1 MSIVKSSHHRRKNKI
16 KTKKLSWQTLKRF
29 TPYLTAYSR
38 DIWIAIFLGIVNG
51 VATVV
56 MTLQIGQSIDQMIG
70 KGQVNFTQLFHLLF
84 LFGGIV
90 LINVVSQWLI
100 QVLSNRLAYLSVA
113 KLRKDAFARLNK
125 LPLRYYDQN
134 SHGNIVSRFTND
146 MDNISIAI
154 SAAFN
159 QLFAGVAIIVLSFI
173 FMLRLS
179 PLLTL
184 VVICSTPVIFLVS
197 WIVARASQN
206 DFDNQQKIIGNI
218 SGFVTE
224 RIGNQKIV
232 KAFQQEEMNQQQFQA
247 LNTDLYK
254 KGQRA
259 QFSSSLTNPSSRF
272 VDHLAYLSIG
282 LVGGL
287 LALKSDSAITVGVI
301 SSFTIYSSQFSKPFI
316 ELSGITTQIQT
327 AFSGL
332 ERAFELMDQLE
343 ETPDEPNAYALN
355 PATIKGEVTFYH
367 VSFSYEP
374 NQRLIE
380 NFNFTAKPGQTIA
393 IVGKTGAG
401 KSTLVNL
408 LMRFYDTTCGSI
420 TIDGY
425 DIRDIQR
432 DTLRKSFGM
441 VLQDTW
447 LFDSTLRENLQYG
460 NPEATDEEI
469 NRALK
474 ASYMYEFVERL
485 PEKLETKI
493 GGQGLKISDGQR
505 QLLTIARTMISNPP
519 MLILDEA
526 TSSVDTLTEK
536 KIQDAFLTMMKGKTS
551 FVIAHRLSTIK
562 NADQILVMD
571 QGSIVE
577 MGTHNELLQKDGYYH
592 QLYQAQFTKNS

>member
-1 MSIVKSSHHRRKNKI
+1 M
-16 KTKKLSWQTLKRF
+16 KTKKISWKILRRF
-29 TPYLTAYSR
+29 VPYLTAYSK
-38 DIWIAIFLGIVNG
+38 DIWLAILLGIING
-51 VATVV
+51 IATVV

-70 KGQVNFTQLFHLLF
+70 VGQVRFTKLFHLLL

-184 VVICSTPVIFLVS
+184 VVVCSTPIIFLVS

-218 SGFVTE
+218 SGFVSE
-224 RIGNQKIV
+224 RIGYQKIII
-232 KAFQQEEMNQQQFQA
+232 AFQQEEVNQQQFRV
-247 LNTDLYK
+247 LNADLYE

-272 VDHLAYLSIG
+272 IDHMAYLSIG

-287 LALKSDSAITVGVI
+287 LALRSGSAITVGVI

-332 ERAFELMDQLE
+332 ERAFELIDQPE
-343 ETPDEPNAYALN
+343 ETPDDPDAYALN
-355 PATIKGEVTFYH
+355 PDTIKGEVVFNH

-374 NQRLIE
+374 KQRLIE
-380 NFNFTAKPGQTIA
+380 NFNFKAEPGQTIA

-408 LMRFYDTTCGSI
+408 LMRFYETTSGYI
-420 TIDGY
+420 TIDDY
-425 DIRDIQR
+425 DIRHIQR

-460 NPEATDEEI
+460 KPDASDEEI
-469 NRALK
+469 NQALK

-485 PEKLETKI
+485 PEKLDTKI

-536 KIQDAFLTMMKGKTS
+536 KIQNAFLAMMQGKTS

-571 QGSIVE
+571 QGAIVE
-577 MGTHNELLQKDGYYH
+577 MGTHDELLQKNGYYH
-592 QLYQAQFTKNS
+592 QLYQAQFTKQ

>member
-1 MSIVKSSHHRRKNKI
+1 M
-16 KTKKLSWQTLKRF
+16 KTKKISWKILRRF
-29 TPYLTAYSR
+29 VPYLTAYSK
-38 DIWIAIFLGIVNG
+38 DIWLAILLGIING
-51 VATVV
+51 IATVV

-70 KGQVNFTQLFHLLF
+70 VGQVRFTKLFHLLL

-125 LPLRYYDQN
+125 LPLRYYDQH
-134 SHGNIVSRFTND
+134 SHGNIVRRFTND

-184 VVICSTPVIFLVS
+184 VVVCSTPIIFLVS

-224 RIGNQKIV
+224 RIGNQKII
-232 KAFQQEEMNQQQFQA
+232 KAFQQEEVNQQQFRV
-247 LNTDLYK
+247 LNADLYE

-272 VDHLAYLSIG
+272 IDHMAYLSIG

-287 LALKSDSAITVGVI
+287 LALRSGSAITVGVI

-332 ERAFELMDQLE
+332 ERAFELIDQPE
-343 ETPDEPNAYALN
+343 ETPDDPDAYALN
-355 PATIKGEVTFYH
+355 PDTIKGEVVFNH

-374 NQRLIE
+374 KQRLIE
-380 NFNFTAKPGQTIA
+380 NFNFKAEPGQTIA

-408 LMRFYDTTCGSI
+408 LMRFYETTSGYI
-420 TIDGY
+420 TIDDY
-425 DIRDIQR
+425 DIRHIQR

-460 NPEATDEEI
+460 KPDASDEEI
-469 NRALK
+469 NQALK

-485 PEKLETKI
+485 PEKLDTKI

-536 KIQDAFLTMMKGKTS
+536 KIQNAFLAMMQGKTS

-571 QGSIVE
+571 QGAIVE
-577 MGTHNELLQKDGYYH
+577 MGTHDELLQKNGYYH
-592 QLYQAQFTKNS
+592 QLYQAQFTKQ

>member
-1 MSIVKSSHHRRKNKI
+1 M
-16 KTKKLSWQTLKRF
+16 KTKKISWKILRRF
-29 TPYLTAYSR
+29 VPYLTAYSK
-38 DIWIAIFLGIVNG
+38 DIWLAILLGIING
-51 VATVV
+51 IATVV

-70 KGQVNFTQLFHLLF
+70 VGQVRFTKLFHLLL

-184 VVICSTPVIFLVS
+184 VVVCSTPIIFLVS

-224 RIGNQKIV
+224 RIGNQKIIKV
-232 KAFQQEEMNQQQFQA
+232 FQQEEMNQQQFRI
-247 LNTDLYK
+247 LNADLYE

-272 VDHLAYLSIG
+272 IDHMAYLSIG

-287 LALKSDSAITVGVI
+287 LALRSGSAITVGVI

-332 ERAFELMDQLE
+332 ERAFELIDQPE
-343 ETPDEPNAYALN
+343 ETPDDPDAYALN
-355 PATIKGEVTFYH
+355 PDTIKGEVVFNH

-374 NQRLIE
+374 KQRLIE
-380 NFNFTAKPGQTIA
+380 NFNFKAKPGQTIA

-408 LMRFYDTTCGSI
+408 LMRFYDTTSGYI
-420 TIDGY
+420 TIDDY
-425 DIRDIQR
+425 DIRHIQR

-447 LFDSTLRENLQYG
+447 LFDSSLRENLQYG
-460 NPEATDEEI
+460 KPDASDEEI
-469 NRALK
+469 NQALK

-485 PEKLETKI
+485 PEQLDTKI

-536 KIQDAFLTMMKGKTS
+536 KIQNAFLAMMQGKTS

-571 QGSIVE
+571 QGAIVE
-577 MGTHNELLQKDGYYH
+577 MGTHDELLQKNGYYH
-592 QLYQAQFTKNS
+592 QLYQAQFTKQ

>member
-1 MSIVKSSHHRRKNKI
+1 M
-16 KTKKLSWQTLKRF
+16 KTKKLSWKTLKRF
-29 TPYLTAYSR
+29 VPYLTAYSK
-38 DIWIAIFLGIVNG
+38 DIWFAILLGIING
-51 VATVV
+51 IATVV

-70 KGQVNFTQLFHLLF
+70 AGQVRFAQLFHLLL

-90 LINVVSQWLI
+90 LINVISQWLI

-159 QLFAGVAIIVLSFI
+159 QMFAGVAIIVLSFI

-184 VVICSTPVIFLVS
+184 VVICSTPIIFLVS

-232 KAFQQEEMNQQQFQA
+232 KAFQQEEMNQRQFQA
-247 LNTDLYK
+247 LNTDLYQ

-287 LALKSDSAITVGVI
+287 LALRSGSAITVGVI

-332 ERAFELMDQLE
+332 ERAFELIDQPE
-343 ETPDEPNAYALN
+343 EMPDEPNAYALN
-355 PATIKGEVTFYH
+355 PATIKGEVAFNH

-374 NQRLIE
+374 SQRLIE
-380 NFNFTAKPGQTIA
+380 NFSFVAKPGQTIA

-408 LMRFYDTTCGSI
+408 LMRFYDATGGTI

-432 DTLRKSFGM
+432 DSLRKSFGM

-447 LFDSTLRENLQYG
+447 LFDSTLKENLQYG
-460 NPEATDEEI
+460 NPDASDEEI
-469 NRALK
+469 NQALK

-485 PEKLETKI
+485 PEKLATKI

-536 KIQDAFLTMMKGKTS
+536 KIQDAFLTMMEGKTS

-562 NADQILVMD
+562 NADQILVME
-571 QGSIVE
+571 QGAIVE
-577 MGTHNELLQKDGYYH
+577 MGTHDELLQKDGYYH

>member
-1 MSIVKSSHHRRKNKI
+1 M
-16 KTKKLSWQTLKRF
+16 KTKKISWKILRRF
-29 TPYLTAYSR
+29 VPYLTAYSK
-38 DIWIAIFLGIVNG
+38 DIWLAILLGIING
-51 VATVV
+51 IATVV

-70 KGQVNFTQLFHLLF
+70 VGQVRFTKLFHLLL

-154 SAAFN
+154 SAASN

-184 VVICSTPVIFLVS
+184 VVVCSTPIIFLVS

-224 RIGNQKIV
+224 RIGNQKII
-232 KAFQQEEMNQQQFQA
+232 KAFQQEEVNQQQFRV
-247 LNTDLYK
+247 LNADLYE

-272 VDHLAYLSIG
+272 IDHMAYLSIG

-287 LALKSDSAITVGVI
+287 LALRSGSAITVGVI
-301 SSFTIYSSQFSKPFI
+301 STFTIYSSQFSKPFI

-332 ERAFELMDQLE
+332 ERAFDLIDQPE
-343 ETPDEPNAYALN
+343 ETPDDPDAYALN
-355 PATIKGEVTFYH
+355 PDTIKGEVVFNH

-374 NQRLIE
+374 KQRLIE
-380 NFNFTAKPGQTIA
+380 NFNFKAEPGQTIA
-393 IVGKTGAG
+393 IVGTTGAG

-408 LMRFYDTTCGSI
+408 LMRFYETTSGYI
-420 TIDGY
+420 TIDDY
-425 DIRDIQR
+425 DIRHIQR

-460 NPEATDEEI
+460 KPDASDEEI
-469 NRALK
+469 NQALK

-485 PEKLETKI
+485 PEKLDTKI

-536 KIQDAFLTMMKGKTS
+536 KIQNAFLAMMQGKTS

-571 QGSIVE
+571 QGAIVE
-577 MGTHNELLQKDGYYH
+577 MGTHDELLQKNGYYH
-592 QLYQAQFTKNS
+592 QLYQAQFTKQ

>member
-1 MSIVKSSHHRRKNKI
+1 M
-16 KTKKLSWQTLKRF
+16 KTKKLSWKTLKRF
-29 TPYLTAYSR
+29 VPYLTAYSK
-38 DIWIAIFLGIVNG
+38 DIWFAILLGIING
-51 VATVV
+51 IATVV

-70 KGQVNFTQLFHLLF
+70 AGQVRFAQLFHLLL

-90 LINVVSQWLI
+90 LINVISQWLI

-159 QLFAGVAIIVLSFI
+159 QMFAGVAIIVLSFI

-184 VVICSTPVIFLVS
+184 VVICSTPIIFLVS

-232 KAFQQEEMNQQQFQA
+232 KAFQQEEMNQRQFQA
-247 LNTDLYK
+247 LNTDLYQ

-287 LALKSDSAITVGVI
+287 LALRSGSAITVGVI

-332 ERAFELMDQLE
+332 ERAFELIDQPE

-355 PATIKGEVTFYH
+355 PATIKGEVAFNH

-374 NQRLIE
+374 SQRLIE
-380 NFNFTAKPGQTIA
+380 NFSFVAKPGQTIA

-408 LMRFYDTTCGSI
+408 LMRFYDATGGTI

-432 DTLRKSFGM
+432 DSLRKSFGM

-447 LFDSTLRENLQYG
+447 LFDTTLKENLQYG
-460 NPEATDEEI
+460 NPDASDEEI
-469 NRALK
+469 NQALK

-485 PEKLETKI
+485 PEKLATKI

-536 KIQDAFLTMMKGKTS
+536 KIQDAFLTMMEGKTS

-562 NADQILVMD
+562 NADQILVME
-571 QGSIVE
+571 QGAIVE
-577 MGTHNELLQKDGYYH
+577 MGTHDELLQKDGYYH

>member
-1 MSIVKSSHHRRKNKI
+1 M
-16 KTKKLSWQTLKRF
+16 KTKKLSWKTLKRF
-29 TPYLTAYSR
+29 VPYLTAYSK
-38 DIWIAIFLGIVNG
+38 DIWFAILLGIING
-51 VATVV
+51 IATVV

-70 KGQVNFTQLFHLLF
+70 AGQVRFAQLFHLLL

-90 LINVVSQWLI
+90 LINVISQWLI
-100 QVLSNRLAYLSVA
+100 QVLSNRLAYISVA

-159 QLFAGVAIIVLSFI
+159 QMFAGVAIIVLSFI

-184 VVICSTPVIFLVS
+184 VVICSTPIIFLVS

-232 KAFQQEEMNQQQFQA
+232 KAFQQEEMNQRQFQA
-247 LNTDLYK
+247 LNTDLYQ

-287 LALKSDSAITVGVI
+287 LALRSGSAITVGVI

-332 ERAFELMDQLE
+332 ERAFELIDQPE

-355 PATIKGEVTFYH
+355 PATIKGEVAFNH

-374 NQRLIE
+374 SQRLIE
-380 NFNFTAKPGQTIA
+380 NFSFVAKPGQTIA

-408 LMRFYDTTCGSI
+408 LMRFYDATGGTI

-432 DTLRKSFGM
+432 DSLRKSFGM

-447 LFDSTLRENLQYG
+447 LFDSTLKENLQYG
-460 NPEATDEEI
+460 NPDASDEEI
-469 NRALK
+469 NQALK

-485 PEKLETKI
+485 PEKLATKI

-536 KIQDAFLTMMKGKTS
+536 KIQDAFLTMMEGKTS

-562 NADQILVMD
+562 NADQILVME
-571 QGSIVE
+571 QGAIVE
-577 MGTHNELLQKDGYYH
+577 MGTHDELLQKDGYYH

>member
-1 MSIVKSSHHRRKNKI
+1 M
-16 KTKKLSWQTLKRF
+16 KTKKLSWKTLKRF
-29 TPYLTAYSR
+29 VPYLTAYSK
-38 DIWIAIFLGIVNG
+38 DIWFAILLGIING
-51 VATVV
+51 IATVV

-70 KGQVNFTQLFHLLF
+70 AGQVRFAQLFHLLL

-90 LINVVSQWLI
+90 LINVISQWLI

-159 QLFAGVAIIVLSFI
+159 QMFAGMAIIVLSFI

-184 VVICSTPVIFLVS
+184 VVICSTPIIFLVS

-232 KAFQQEEMNQQQFQA
+232 KAFQQEEMNQRQFQA
-247 LNTDLYK
+247 LNTDLYQ

-287 LALKSDSAITVGVI
+287 LALRSGSAITVGVI

-332 ERAFELMDQLE
+332 ERAFELIDQPE

-355 PATIKGEVTFYH
+355 PAIIKGEVAFNH

-374 NQRLIE
+374 SQRLIE
-380 NFNFTAKPGQTIA
+380 NFSFVAKPGQTIA

-408 LMRFYDTTCGSI
+408 LMRFYDATGGTI

-432 DTLRKSFGM
+432 DSLRKSFGM

-447 LFDSTLRENLQYG
+447 LFDSTLKENLQYG
-460 NPEATDEEI
+460 NPDASDEEI
-469 NRALK
+469 NQALK

-485 PEKLETKI
+485 PEKLATKI

-536 KIQDAFLTMMKGKTS
+536 KIQDAFLTMMEGKTS

-562 NADQILVMD
+562 NADQILVME
-571 QGSIVE
+571 QGAIVE
-577 MGTHNELLQKDGYYH
+577 MGTHDELLQKDGYYH

>member
-1 MSIVKSSHHRRKNKI
+1 M
-16 KTKKLSWQTLKRF
+16 KTKKISWKILRRF
-29 TPYLTAYSR
+29 VPYLTAYSK
-38 DIWIAIFLGIVNG
+38 DIWLAILLGIING
-51 VATVV
+51 IATVV

-70 KGQVNFTQLFHLLF
+70 IGQVRFTKLFHLLL

-184 VVICSTPVIFLVS
+184 VVVCSTPIIFLVS

-224 RIGNQKIV
+224 RIGNQKII
-232 KAFQQEEMNQQQFQA
+232 KAFQQEEVNQQQFRV
-247 LNTDLYK
+247 LNADLYE

-272 VDHLAYLSIG
+272 IDHMAYLSIG

-287 LALKSDSAITVGVI
+287 LALRSGSAITVGVI

-332 ERAFELMDQLE
+332 ERAFELIDQPE
-343 ETPDEPNAYALN
+343 ETPDDPDAYALN
-355 PATIKGEVTFYH
+355 PDTIKGEVVFNH

-374 NQRLIE
+374 KQRLIE
-380 NFNFTAKPGQTIA
+380 NFNFKAEPGQTIA

-408 LMRFYDTTCGSI
+408 LMRFYETTSGYI
-420 TIDGY
+420 TIDDY
-425 DIRDIQR
+425 DIRHIQR

-460 NPEATDEEI
+460 KPDASDEEI
-469 NRALK
+469 NQALK

-485 PEKLETKI
+485 PEKLDTKI

-536 KIQDAFLTMMKGKTS
+536 KIQNAFLAMMQGKTS

-571 QGSIVE
+571 QGAIVE
-577 MGTHNELLQKDGYYH
+577 MGTHDELLQKNGYYH
-592 QLYQAQFTKNS
+592 QLYQAQFTKQ

>member
-1 MSIVKSSHHRRKNKI
+1 M
-16 KTKKLSWQTLKRF
+16 KTKKLSWKTLKRF
-29 TPYLTAYSR
+29 VPYLTAYSK
-38 DIWIAIFLGIVNG
+38 DIWFAILLGIING
-51 VATVV
+51 IATVV

-70 KGQVNFTQLFHLLF
+70 AGQVRFAQLFHLLL

-90 LINVVSQWLI
+90 LINVISQWLI

-159 QLFAGVAIIVLSFI
+159 QMFAGVAIIVLSFI

-184 VVICSTPVIFLVS
+184 VVICSTPIIFLVS

-232 KAFQQEEMNQQQFQA
+232 KAFQQEEMNQRQFQA
-247 LNTDLYK
+247 LNTDLYQ

-287 LALKSDSAITVGVI
+287 LALRSGSAITVGVI

-332 ERAFELMDQLE
+332 ERAFELIDQPE

-355 PATIKGEVTFYH
+355 PATIKGEVAFNH

-374 NQRLIE
+374 SQRLIE
-380 NFNFTAKPGQTIA
+380 NFSFVAKPGQTIA

-408 LMRFYDTTCGSI
+408 LMRFYDATGGTI

-432 DTLRKSFGM
+432 DSLRKSFGM

-447 LFDSTLRENLQYG
+447 LFDSTLKENLQYG
-460 NPEATDEEI
+460 NPDASDEEI
-469 NRALK
+469 NQALK

-485 PEKLETKI
+485 PEKLATKI

-536 KIQDAFLTMMKGKTS
+536 KIQDAFLTMMEGKTS

-562 NADQILVMD
+562 NADQILVME
-571 QGSIVE
+571 QGAIVE
-577 MGTHNELLQKDGYYH
+577 IGTHDELLQKDGYYH

>member
-1 MSIVKSSHHRRKNKI
+1 M
-16 KTKKLSWQTLKRF
+16 KTKKLSWQTFKRF
-29 TPYLTAYSR
+29 TPYLTAYSK
-38 DIWIAIFLGIVNG
+38 DIGIAIFLGIVNG

-125 LPLRYYDQN
+125 LPLRYYNQN

-184 VVICSTPVIFLVS
+184 VVICSTPIIFLVS

-287 LALKSDSAITVGVI
+287 LALRSGSAITVGVI

-332 ERAFELMDQLE
+332 ERAFELMDQPE

-577 MGTHNELLQKDGYYH
+577 MGTHDELLQKDGYYH

>member
-1 MSIVKSSHHRRKNKI
+1 M
-16 KTKKLSWQTLKRF
+16 KTKKLSWKTLKRF
-29 TPYLTAYSR
+29 VPYLTAYSK
-38 DIWIAIFLGIVNG
+38 DIWFAILLGIING
-51 VATVV
+51 IATVV

-70 KGQVNFTQLFHLLF
+70 AGQVRFAQLFHLLL

-90 LINVVSQWLI
+90 LINVISQWLI

-159 QLFAGVAIIVLSFI
+159 QMFAGVAIIVLSFI

-184 VVICSTPVIFLVS
+184 VVICSTPIIFLVS

-232 KAFQQEEMNQQQFQA
+232 KAFQQEEMNQRQFQA
-247 LNTDLYK
+247 LNTDLYQ

-287 LALKSDSAITVGVI
+287 LALRSGSAITVGVI

-332 ERAFELMDQLE
+332 ERAFELIDQPE

-355 PATIKGEVTFYH
+355 PATIKGEVAFNH

-374 NQRLIE
+374 SQRLIE
-380 NFNFTAKPGQTIA
+380 NFSFVAKPGQTIA

-408 LMRFYDTTCGSI
+408 LMRFYDATGGTI

-432 DTLRKSFGM
+432 DSLRKSFGM

-447 LFDSTLRENLQYG
+447 LFDSTLKENLQYG
-460 NPEATDEEI
+460 NPDASDEEI
-469 NRALK
+469 NQALK

-485 PEKLETKI
+485 PEKLATKI

-536 KIQDAFLTMMKGKTS
+536 KIQDAFLTMMEGKTS

-562 NADQILVMD
+562 NADQILVME
-571 QGSIVE
+571 QGAIVE
-577 MGTHNELLQKDGYYH
+577 MGTHGELLQKDGYYH

>member
-1 MSIVKSSHHRRKNKI
+1 M
-16 KTKKLSWQTLKRF
+16 KTKKLSWKTLKRF
-29 TPYLTAYSR
+29 VPYLTAYSK
-38 DIWIAIFLGIVNG
+38 DIWFAILLGIING
-51 VATVV
+51 IATVV

-70 KGQVNFTQLFHLLF
+70 AGQVRFAQLFHLLL

-90 LINVVSQWLI
+90 LINVISQWLI

-125 LPLRYYDQN
+125 LPLHYYDQN

-159 QLFAGVAIIVLSFI
+159 QMFAGVAIIVLSFI

-184 VVICSTPVIFLVS
+184 VVICSTPIIFLVS

-232 KAFQQEEMNQQQFQA
+232 KAFQQEEMNQRQFQA
-247 LNTDLYK
+247 LNTDLYQ

-287 LALKSDSAITVGVI
+287 LALRSGSAITVGVI

-332 ERAFELMDQLE
+332 ERAFELIDQPE

-355 PATIKGEVTFYH
+355 PATIKGEVAFNH

-374 NQRLIE
+374 SQRLIE
-380 NFNFTAKPGQTIA
+380 NFSFVAKPGQTIA

-408 LMRFYDTTCGSI
+408 LMRFYDATGGTI

-432 DTLRKSFGM
+432 DSLRKSFGM

-447 LFDSTLRENLQYG
+447 LFDSTLKENLQYG
-460 NPEATDEEI
+460 NPDASDEEI
-469 NRALK
+469 NQALK

-485 PEKLETKI
+485 PEKLATKI

-536 KIQDAFLTMMKGKTS
+536 KIQDAFLTMMEGKTS

-562 NADQILVMD
+562 NADQILVME
-571 QGSIVE
+571 QGAIVE
-577 MGTHNELLQKDGYYH
+577 MGTHDELLQKDGYYH

>member
-1 MSIVKSSHHRRKNKI
+1 M
-16 KTKKLSWQTLKRF
+16 KTKKLSWKTLKRF
-29 TPYLTAYSR
+29 VPYLTAYSK
-38 DIWIAIFLGIVNG
+38 DIWFAILLGIING
-51 VATVV
+51 IATVV

-70 KGQVNFTQLFHLLF
+70 AGQVRFAQLFHLLL

-90 LINVVSQWLI
+90 LINVISQWLI

-159 QLFAGVAIIVLSFI
+159 QMFAGVAIIVLSFI

-184 VVICSTPVIFLVS
+184 VVICSTPIIFLVS

-232 KAFQQEEMNQQQFQA
+232 KAFQQEEMNQRQFQA
-247 LNTDLYK
+247 LNTDLYQ

-287 LALKSDSAITVGVI
+287 LALRSGSAITVGVI

-332 ERAFELMDQLE
+332 ERAFELIDQPE

-355 PATIKGEVTFYH
+355 PATIKGEVAFNH

-374 NQRLIE
+374 SQRLIE
-380 NFNFTAKPGQTIA
+380 NFSFVAKPGQTIA

-408 LMRFYDTTCGSI
+408 LMRFYDATGGTI

-432 DTLRKSFGM
+432 DSLRKIFGM

-447 LFDSTLRENLQYG
+447 LFDSTLKENLQYG
-460 NPEATDEEI
+460 NPDASDEEI
-469 NRALK
+469 NQALK

-485 PEKLETKI
+485 PEKLATKI

-536 KIQDAFLTMMKGKTS
+536 KIQDAFLTMMEGKTS
-551 FVIAHRLSTIK
+551 FLIAHRLSTIK
-562 NADQILVMD
+562 NADQILVME
-571 QGSIVE
+571 QGAIVE
-577 MGTHNELLQKDGYYH
+577 MGTHDELLQKDGYYH

>member
-1 MSIVKSSHHRRKNKI
+1 M
-16 KTKKLSWQTLKRF
+16 KTKKISWKILRRF
-29 TPYLTAYSR
+29 VPYLTAYSK
-38 DIWIAIFLGIVNG
+38 DIWLAILLGIING
-51 VATVV
+51 IATVV

-70 KGQVNFTQLFHLLF
+70 VGQVRFTKLFHLLL

-184 VVICSTPVIFLVS
+184 VVVCSTPIIFLVS

-224 RIGNQKIV
+224 RIGNQKII
-232 KAFQQEEMNQQQFQA
+232 KAFQQEKVNQQQFRV
-247 LNTDLYK
+247 LNADLYE

-272 VDHLAYLSIG
+272 IDHMAYLSIG

-287 LALKSDSAITVGVI
+287 LALRSGSAITVGVI
-301 SSFTIYSSQFSKPFI
+301 SSFTIYSNQFSKPFI

-332 ERAFELMDQLE
+332 ERAFELIDQSE
-343 ETPDEPNAYALN
+343 ETPDDPDAYALN
-355 PATIKGEVTFYH
+355 PDTIKGEVVFNH

-374 NQRLIE
+374 KQRLIE
-380 NFNFTAKPGQTIA
+380 NFNFKAEPGQTIA

-408 LMRFYDTTCGSI
+408 LMRFYETTSGYI
-420 TIDGY
+420 TIDDY
-425 DIRDIQR
+425 DIRHIQR

-460 NPEATDEEI
+460 KPDASDEEI
-469 NRALK
+469 NQALK

-485 PEKLETKI
+485 PEKLDTKI

-536 KIQDAFLTMMKGKTS
+536 KIQNAFLAMMQGKTS

-571 QGSIVE
+571 QGAIVE
-577 MGTHNELLQKDGYYH
+577 MGTHDELLQKNGYYH
-592 QLYQAQFTKNS
+592 QLYQAQFTKQ

>member
-1 MSIVKSSHHRRKNKI
+1 M
-16 KTKKLSWQTLKRF
+16 KTKKISWKTLKRF
-29 TPYLTAYSR
+29 VPYLTAYSK
-38 DIWIAIFLGIVNG
+38 DIWFAILLGIING
-51 VATVV
+51 IATVV

-70 KGQVNFTQLFHLLF
+70 AGQVRFAQLFHLLL

-90 LINVVSQWLI
+90 LINVISQWLI

-159 QLFAGVAIIVLSFI
+159 QMFAGVAIIVLSFI

-184 VVICSTPVIFLVS
+184 VVICSTPIIFLVS

-232 KAFQQEEMNQQQFQA
+232 KAFQQEEMNQRQFQA
-247 LNTDLYK
+247 LNTDLYQ

-287 LALKSDSAITVGVI
+287 LALRSGSAITVGVI

-332 ERAFELMDQLE
+332 ERAFELIDQPE

-355 PATIKGEVTFYH
+355 PATIKGEVAFNH

-374 NQRLIE
+374 SQRLIE
-380 NFNFTAKPGQTIA
+380 NFSFVAKPGQTIA

-408 LMRFYDTTCGSI
+408 LMRFYDATGGTI

-432 DTLRKSFGM
+432 DSLRKSFGM

-447 LFDSTLRENLQYG
+447 LFDSTLKENLQYG
-460 NPEATDEEI
+460 NPDASDEEI
-469 NRALK
+469 NQALK

-485 PEKLETKI
+485 PEKLATKI

-536 KIQDAFLTMMKGKTS
+536 KIQDAFLTMMEGKTS

-562 NADQILVMD
+562 NADQILVME
-571 QGSIVE
+571 QGAIVE
-577 MGTHNELLQKDGYYH
+577 MGTHDELLQKDGYYH

>member
-1 MSIVKSSHHRRKNKI
+1 M
-16 KTKKLSWQTLKRF
+16 KTKKISWKILRRF
-29 TPYLTAYSR
+29 VLYLTAYSK
-38 DIWIAIFLGIVNG
+38 DIWLAILLGIING
-51 VATVV
+51 IATVV

-70 KGQVNFTQLFHLLF
+70 VGQVRFTKLFHLLL

-184 VVICSTPVIFLVS
+184 VVVCSTPIIFLVS

-224 RIGNQKIV
+224 RIGNQKII
-232 KAFQQEEMNQQQFQA
+232 KAFQQEEVNQQQFRV
-247 LNTDLYK
+247 LNADLYE

-272 VDHLAYLSIG
+272 IDHMAYLSIG

-287 LALKSDSAITVGVI
+287 LALRSGSAITVGVI

-332 ERAFELMDQLE
+332 ERAFELIDQPE
-343 ETPDEPNAYALN
+343 ETPDDPDAYALN
-355 PATIKGEVTFYH
+355 PDTIKGEVVFNH

-374 NQRLIE
+374 KQRLIE
-380 NFNFTAKPGQTIA
+380 NFNFKAEPGQTIA

-408 LMRFYDTTCGSI
+408 LMRFYETTSGYI
-420 TIDGY
+420 TIDDY
-425 DIRDIQR
+425 DIRHIQR

-460 NPEATDEEI
+460 KPDASDEEI
-469 NRALK
+469 NQALK

-485 PEKLETKI
+485 PEKLDTKI

-536 KIQDAFLTMMKGKTS
+536 KIQNAFLAMMQGKTS

-571 QGSIVE
+571 QGAIVE
-577 MGTHNELLQKDGYYH
+577 MGTHDELLQKNGYYH
-592 QLYQAQFTKNS
+592 QLYQAQFTKQ

>member
-1 MSIVKSSHHRRKNKI
+1 M
-16 KTKKLSWQTLKRF
+16 KTKKLSWKTLKRF
-29 TPYLTAYSR
+29 VPYLTAYSK
-38 DIWIAIFLGIVNG
+38 DIWFAILLGIING
-51 VATVV
+51 IATVV

-70 KGQVNFTQLFHLLF
+70 AGQVRFAQLFHLLL

-90 LINVVSQWLI
+90 LINVISQWLI

-159 QLFAGVAIIVLSFI
+159 QMFAGVAIIVLSFI

-184 VVICSTPVIFLVS
+184 VVICSTPIIFLVS

-232 KAFQQEEMNQQQFQA
+232 KAFQQEEMNQRQFQA
-247 LNTDLYK
+247 LNTDLYQ

-287 LALKSDSAITVGVI
+287 LALRSGSAITVGVI

-332 ERAFELMDQLE
+332 ERAFELIDQPE

-355 PATIKGEVTFYH
+355 PATIKGEVAFNH

-374 NQRLIE
+374 SQRLIE
-380 NFNFTAKPGQTIA
+380 NFSFVAKPGQTIA

-408 LMRFYDTTCGSI
+408 LMRFYDTTGGTI

-432 DTLRKSFGM
+432 DSLRKSFGM

-447 LFDSTLRENLQYG
+447 LFDSTLKENLQYG
-460 NPEATDEEI
+460 NPDASDEEI
-469 NRALK
+469 NQALK

-485 PEKLETKI
+485 PEKLATKI

-536 KIQDAFLTMMKGKTS
+536 KIQDAFLTMMEGKTS

-562 NADQILVMD
+562 NADQILVME
-571 QGSIVE
+571 QGAIVE
-577 MGTHNELLQKDGYYH
+577 MGTHDELLQKDGYYH

>member
-1 MSIVKSSHHRRKNKI
+1 M
-16 KTKKLSWQTLKRF
+16 KTKKLSWKTLKRF
-29 TPYLTAYSR
+29 VPYLTAYSK
-38 DIWIAIFLGIVNG
+38 DIWFAILLGIING
-51 VATVV
+51 IATVV

-70 KGQVNFTQLFHLLF
+70 AGQVRFAQLFHLLL

-90 LINVVSQWLI
+90 LINVISQWLI

-159 QLFAGVAIIVLSFI
+159 QMFAGVAIIVLSFI

-184 VVICSTPVIFLVS
+184 VVICSTPIIFLVS

-232 KAFQQEEMNQQQFQA
+232 KAFQQEEMNQRQFQA
-247 LNTDLYK
+247 LNTDLYQ

-287 LALKSDSAITVGVI
+287 LALRSGSAITVGVI

-332 ERAFELMDQLE
+332 ERAFELIDQPE

-355 PATIKGEVTFYH
+355 PATIKGEVAFNH

-374 NQRLIE
+374 SQRLIE
-380 NFNFTAKPGQTIA
+380 NFSFVAKPGQTIA

-408 LMRFYDTTCGSI
+408 LMRFYDATGGTI

-432 DTLRKSFGM
+432 DSLRKSFGM

-447 LFDSTLRENLQYG
+447 LFDSTLKENLQYG
-460 NPEATDEEI
+460 NPDASDEEI
-469 NRALK
+469 NQALK
-474 ASYMYEFVERL
+474 ASYIYEFVERL
-485 PEKLETKI
+485 PEKLATKI

-536 KIQDAFLTMMKGKTS
+536 KIQDAFLTMMEGKTS

-562 NADQILVMD
+562 NADQILVME
-571 QGSIVE
+571 QGAIVE
-577 MGTHNELLQKDGYYH
+577 MGTHDELLQKDGYYH

>member
-1 MSIVKSSHHRRKNKI
+1 M
-16 KTKKLSWQTLKRF
+16 KTKKISWKILRRF
-29 TPYLTAYSR
+29 VPYLTAYSK
-38 DIWIAIFLGIVNG
+38 DIWLAILLGIING
-51 VATVV
+51 ITTVV

-70 KGQVNFTQLFHLLF
+70 VGQVRFTKLFHLLL

-184 VVICSTPVIFLVS
+184 VVVCSTPIIFLVS

-224 RIGNQKIV
+224 RIGNQKII
-232 KAFQQEEMNQQQFQA
+232 KAFQQEEVNQQQFRV
-247 LNTDLYK
+247 LNADLYE

-272 VDHLAYLSIG
+272 IDHMAYLSIG

-287 LALKSDSAITVGVI
+287 LALRSGSAITVGVI

-332 ERAFELMDQLE
+332 ERAFELIDQPE
-343 ETPDEPNAYALN
+343 ETPDDPDAYALN
-355 PATIKGEVTFYH
+355 PDTIKGEVVFNH

-374 NQRLIE
+374 KQRLIE
-380 NFNFTAKPGQTIA
+380 NFNFKAEPGQTIA

-408 LMRFYDTTCGSI
+408 LMRFYETTSGYI
-420 TIDGY
+420 TIDDY
-425 DIRDIQR
+425 DIRHIQR

-460 NPEATDEEI
+460 KPDASDEEI
-469 NRALK
+469 NQALK

-485 PEKLETKI
+485 PEKLDTKI

-536 KIQDAFLTMMKGKTS
+536 KIQNAFLAMMQGKTS

-571 QGSIVE
+571 QGAIVE
-577 MGTHNELLQKDGYYH
+577 MGTHDELLQKNGYYH
-592 QLYQAQFTKNS
+592 QLYQAQFTKQ

>member
-1 MSIVKSSHHRRKNKI
+1 M
-16 KTKKLSWQTLKRF
+16 KTKKLSWKTLKRF
-29 TPYLTAYSR
+29 VPYLTAYSK
-38 DIWIAIFLGIVNG
+38 DIWFAILLGIING
-51 VATVV
+51 IATVV

-70 KGQVNFTQLFHLLF
+70 AGQVRFAQLFHLLL

-90 LINVVSQWLI
+90 LINVISQWLI

-159 QLFAGVAIIVLSFI
+159 QMFAGVAIIVLSFI

-184 VVICSTPVIFLVS
+184 VVICSTPIIFLVS

-232 KAFQQEEMNQQQFQA
+232 KAFQQEEMNQRQFQA
-247 LNTDLYK
+247 LNTDLYQ

-287 LALKSDSAITVGVI
+287 LALRSGSAITVGVI

-332 ERAFELMDQLE
+332 ERAFELIDQPE

-355 PATIKGEVTFYH
+355 PATIKGEVAFNH
-367 VSFSYEP
+367 ISFSYEP
-374 NQRLIE
+374 SQRLIE
-380 NFNFTAKPGQTIA
+380 NFSFVAKPGQTIA

-408 LMRFYDTTCGSI
+408 LMRFYDATGGTI

-432 DTLRKSFGM
+432 DSLRKSFGM

-447 LFDSTLRENLQYG
+447 LFDSTLKENLQYG
-460 NPEATDEEI
+460 NPDASDEEI
-469 NRALK
+469 NQALK

-485 PEKLETKI
+485 PEKLATKI

-536 KIQDAFLTMMKGKTS
+536 KIQDAFLTMMEGKTS
-551 FVIAHRLSTIK
+551 FLIAHRLSTIK
-562 NADQILVMD
+562 NADQILVME
-571 QGSIVE
+571 QGAIVE
-577 MGTHNELLQKDGYYH
+577 MGTHDELLQKDGYYH

>member
-1 MSIVKSSHHRRKNKI
+1 M
-16 KTKKLSWQTLKRF
+16 KTKKLSWKTLKRF
-29 TPYLTAYSR
+29 VPYLTAYSK
-38 DIWIAIFLGIVNG
+38 DIWFAILLGIING
-51 VATVV
+51 IATVV

-70 KGQVNFTQLFHLLF
+70 AGQVRFAQLFHLLL

-90 LINVVSQWLI
+90 LINVISQWLI

-159 QLFAGVAIIVLSFI
+159 QMFAGVAIIVLSFI

-184 VVICSTPVIFLVS
+184 VVICSTPIIFLVS

-232 KAFQQEEMNQQQFQA
+232 KAFQQEEMNQRQFQA
-247 LNTDLYK
+247 LNTDLYQ

-287 LALKSDSAITVGVI
+287 LALRSGSAITVGVI

-332 ERAFELMDQLE
+332 ERAFELIDQPE

-355 PATIKGEVTFYH
+355 PATIKGEVAFNH

-374 NQRLIE
+374 SQRLIE
-380 NFNFTAKPGQTIA
+380 NFSFVAKPGQTIA

-408 LMRFYDTTCGSI
+408 LMRFYDATGGTI

-432 DTLRKSFGM
+432 DSLRKSFGM

-447 LFDSTLRENLQYG
+447 LFDSTLKENLQYG
-460 NPEATDEEI
+460 NPDASDEEI
-469 NRALK
+469 NQALK

-485 PEKLETKI
+485 PEKLATKI

-536 KIQDAFLTMMKGKTS
+536 KIQDAFLTMMEGKTS

-562 NADQILVMD
+562 NADQILVME
-571 QGSIVE
+571 QGVIVE
-577 MGTHNELLQKDGYYH
+577 MGTHDELLQKDGYYH

>member
-1 MSIVKSSHHRRKNKI
+1 M
-16 KTKKLSWQTLKRF
+16 KTKKLSWKTLKRF
-29 TPYLTAYSR
+29 VPYLTVYSK
-38 DIWIAIFLGIVNG
+38 DIWFAILLGIING
-51 VATVV
+51 IATVV

-70 KGQVNFTQLFHLLF
+70 AGQVRFAQLFHLLL

-90 LINVVSQWLI
+90 LINVISQWLI

-159 QLFAGVAIIVLSFI
+159 QMFAGVAIIVLSFI

-184 VVICSTPVIFLVS
+184 VVICSTPIIFLVS

-232 KAFQQEEMNQQQFQA
+232 KAFQQEEMNQRQFQA
-247 LNTDLYK
+247 LNTDLYQ

-287 LALKSDSAITVGVI
+287 LALRSGSAITVGVI

-332 ERAFELMDQLE
+332 ERAFELIDQPE

-355 PATIKGEVTFYH
+355 PATIKGEVAFNH

-374 NQRLIE
+374 SQRLIE
-380 NFNFTAKPGQTIA
+380 NFSFVAKPGQTIA

-408 LMRFYDTTCGSI
+408 LMRFYDATGGTI

-432 DTLRKSFGM
+432 DSLRKSFGM

-447 LFDSTLRENLQYG
+447 LFDSTLKENLQYG
-460 NPEATDEEI
+460 NPDASDEEI
-469 NRALK
+469 NQALK

-485 PEKLETKI
+485 PEKLATKI

-536 KIQDAFLTMMKGKTS
+536 KIQDAFLTMMEGKTS

-562 NADQILVMD
+562 NADQILVME
-571 QGSIVE
+571 QGAIVE
-577 MGTHNELLQKDGYYH
+577 VGTHDELLQKDGYYH

>member
-1 MSIVKSSHHRRKNKI
+1 M
-16 KTKKLSWQTLKRF
+16 KTKKISWKILRRF
-29 TPYLTAYSR
+29 VPYLTAYSK
-38 DIWIAIFLGIVNG
+38 DIWLAILLGIING
-51 VATVV
+51 IATVV

-70 KGQVNFTQLFHLLF
+70 VGQVRFTKLFHLLL

-113 KLRKDAFARLNK
+113 KLRKDAFSRLNK

-184 VVICSTPVIFLVS
+184 VVVCSTPIIFLVS

-224 RIGNQKIV
+224 RIGNQKII
-232 KAFQQEEMNQQQFQA
+232 KAFQQEKVNQQQFRV
-247 LNTDLYK
+247 LNADLYE

-272 VDHLAYLSIG
+272 IDHMAYLSIG

-287 LALKSDSAITVGVI
+287 LALRSGSAITVGVI
-301 SSFTIYSSQFSKPFI
+301 SSFTIYSNQFSKPFI

-332 ERAFELMDQLE
+332 ERAFELIDQPE
-343 ETPDEPNAYALN
+343 ETPDDPDAYALN
-355 PATIKGEVTFYH
+355 PDTIKGEVVFNH

-374 NQRLIE
+374 KQRLIE
-380 NFNFTAKPGQTIA
+380 NFNFKAEPGQTIA

-408 LMRFYDTTCGSI
+408 LMRFYETTSGYI
-420 TIDGY
+420 TIDDY
-425 DIRDIQR
+425 DIRHIQR

-460 NPEATDEEI
+460 KPDASDEEI
-469 NRALK
+469 NQALK

-485 PEKLETKI
+485 PEKLDTKI

-536 KIQDAFLTMMKGKTS
+536 KIQNAFLAMMQGKTS

-571 QGSIVE
+571 QGAIVE
-577 MGTHNELLQKDGYYH
+577 MGTHDELLQKNGYYH
-592 QLYQAQFTKNS
+592 QLYQAQFTKQ

>member
-1 MSIVKSSHHRRKNKI
+1 M
-16 KTKKLSWQTLKRF
+16 KTKKLSWKTFKRF
-29 TPYLTAYSR
+29 VPYLTAYSK
-38 DIWIAIFLGIVNG
+38 DIWFAILLGIING
-51 VATVV
+51 IATVV

-70 KGQVNFTQLFHLLF
+70 AGQVRFAQLFHLLL

-90 LINVVSQWLI
+90 LINVISQWLI

-159 QLFAGVAIIVLSFI
+159 QMFAGVAIIVLSFI

-184 VVICSTPVIFLVS
+184 VVICSTPIIFIVS

-232 KAFQQEEMNQQQFQA
+232 KAFQQEEMNQRQFQA
-247 LNTDLYK
+247 LNTDLYQ

-287 LALKSDSAITVGVI
+287 LALRSGSAITVGVI

-332 ERAFELMDQLE
+332 ERAFELIDQPE

-355 PATIKGEVTFYH
+355 PATIKGEVAFNH

-374 NQRLIE
+374 SQRLIE
-380 NFNFTAKPGQTIA
+380 NFSFVAKPGQTIA

-408 LMRFYDTTCGSI
+408 LMRFYDATGGTI

-432 DTLRKSFGM
+432 DSLRKSFGM

-447 LFDSTLRENLQYG
+447 LFDSTLKENLQYG
-460 NPEATDEEI
+460 NPDASDEEI
-469 NRALK
+469 NQALK

-485 PEKLETKI
+485 PEKLATKI

-536 KIQDAFLTMMKGKTS
+536 KIQDAFLTMMEGKTS

-562 NADQILVMD
+562 NADQILVME
-571 QGSIVE
+571 QGAIVE
-577 MGTHNELLQKDGYYH
+577 MGTHDELLQKDGYYH

>member
-1 MSIVKSSHHRRKNKI
+1 M

-206 DFDNQQKIIGNI
+206 DFDKNQKIIGNI

>member
-1 MSIVKSSHHRRKNKI
+1 M
-16 KTKKLSWQTLKRF
+16 KTKKISWKILRRF
-29 TPYLTAYSR
+29 VPYLTSYSK
-38 DIWIAIFLGIVNG
+38 DIWLAILLGIING
-51 VATVV
+51 IATVV

-70 KGQVNFTQLFHLLF
+70 VGQVRFTKLFHLLL

-184 VVICSTPVIFLVS
+184 VVVCSTPIIFLVS

-224 RIGNQKIV
+224 RIGNQKII
-232 KAFQQEEMNQQQFQA
+232 KAFQQEEVNQQQFRV
-247 LNTDLYK
+247 LNADLYE

-272 VDHLAYLSIG
+272 IDHMAYLSIG

-287 LALKSDSAITVGVI
+287 LALRSGSAITVGVI

-332 ERAFELMDQLE
+332 ERAFELIDQSE
-343 ETPDEPNAYALN
+343 ETPDDPDAYALN
-355 PATIKGEVTFYH
+355 PDTIKGEVVFNH

-374 NQRLIE
+374 KQRLIE
-380 NFNFTAKPGQTIA
+380 NFNFKAEPGQTIA

-408 LMRFYDTTCGSI
+408 LMRFYETTSGYI
-420 TIDGY
+420 TIDDY
-425 DIRDIQR
+425 DIRHIQR

-460 NPEATDEEI
+460 KPDASDEEI
-469 NRALK
+469 NQALK
-474 ASYMYEFVERL
+474 SSYMYEFVERL
-485 PEKLETKI
+485 PEKLDTKI

-536 KIQDAFLTMMKGKTS
+536 KIQNAFLAMMQGKTS

-571 QGSIVE
+571 QGAIVE
-577 MGTHNELLQKDGYYH
+577 MGTHDELLQKNGYYH
-592 QLYQAQFTKNS
+592 QLYQAQFTKQ